1 MAIGDAYSTA
11 ADYRARVT
19 KTDTGDD
26 ALILAL
32 LTGVSRLI
40 DRECERHF
48 TKDAAA
54 VVRLFHGNGCA
65 RLPVDDIASPTG
77 LIVKVDLDGDY
88 AFTGADETLTIGT
101 HFWTNPPNADKEAEA
116 APWTELEVVPDN
128 AVLSIWPD

>member
-48 TKDAAA
+48 TKDASAA
-54 VVRLFHGNGCA
+54 ARLFPGNGWS
-65 RLPVDDIASPTG
+65 RLTGQDIASLTG
-77 LIVKVDLDGDY
+77 LVVKVDLDADSAY
-88 AFTGADETLTIGT
+88 TGADETLTINVP
-101 HFWTNPPNADKEAEA
+101 FWTNPPNADK
-116 APWTELEVVPDN
+116 
-128 AVLSIWPD
+128 